1 MRPPS
6 GSSRPSSVKEP
17 VGQIDEPAAL
27 DLSVPATVTMR
38 AGDMP
43 DVVTADSYTLQTVGG
58 TVSLVMDHGVSRWK
72 DPIPG
77 TVSSTS
83 DSVAVRMTGKQF
95 RVLIDLL
102 EASRPEAR
110 VCLTLD
116 IEEYSLMAT
125 IDRWSARVG
134 ASRLTR

>member
-1 MRPPS
+1 
-6 GSSRPSSVKEP
+6 
-17 VGQIDEPAAL
+17 
-27 DLSVPATVTMR
+27 
-38 AGDMP
+38 
-43 DVVTADSYTLQTVGG
+43 
-58 TVSLVMDHGVSRWK
+58 MDHGVSRWK